1 MHLLTLIF
9 LLLLLTSSNLNV
21 NVTAAPWNLVP
32 AERCSQPRCLFVQK
46 RSLDAICCLFPH
58 SVDVLL
64 AERASIWDTLAGNKQ
79 SDFLRVCLPVLSVF
93 LHPCDTFSSV
103 ASDRSSRVDEVFLL
117 VAGVC
122 AECSLLTFY
131 VFLRPQK
138 HTLSFSVCPSLSSL
152 SLAQLWF
159 KRENR
164 KKNTLADSAHI
175 AKLLT
180 GHTVCLQDTMH
191 TRYQTAAQ

>member
-1 MHLLTLIF
+1 M
-9 LLLLLTSSNLNV
+9 
-21 NVTAAPWNLVP
+21 
-32 AERCSQPRCLFVQK
+32 
-46 RSLDAICCLFPH
+46 
-58 SVDVLL
+58 LL
-64 AERASIWDTLAGNKQ
+64 ADRASIWDTLAGNKQ

-164 KKNTLADSAHI
+164 KKNTLADSAHT